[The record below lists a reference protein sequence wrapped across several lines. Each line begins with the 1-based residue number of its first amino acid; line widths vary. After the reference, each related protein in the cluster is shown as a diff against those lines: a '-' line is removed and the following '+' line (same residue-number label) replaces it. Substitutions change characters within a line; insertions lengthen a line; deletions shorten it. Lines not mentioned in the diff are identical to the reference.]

1 MSANVIART
10 ENLPYA
16 DWLEYRRQGIG
27 GSDASVVCGLNHY
40 KSAVELWLEKTGQMP
55 VQPAGEAA
63 YWGIQLEDIVRN
75 EFTRRTNIEVERRPE
90 ILQSSEHPFML
101 ANVDGVCEVPDKGS
115 CIFEAKTASAFKAQ
129 EWVNTVPDEYQL
141 QIQHYMAVTECVGAY
156 IAVLIGG
163 NTFRWHYVERDD
175 ELISMIVRLEADFWQ
190 NVKNGTPPP
199 IDGTEASAQ
208 LLADMFQKSTPDSQI
223 ALPLE
228 TAELLAAYDEACE
241 QLELLTEDKRK
252 AENSL
257 KELLGDNECG
267 TFGDRIIS
275 WKSVSQE
282 RLDSKALK
290 AAHPDLCSQYTK
302 RSEFRRFTVK
312 RVS

>member
-1 MSANVIART
+1 MSAKVIVRT
-10 ENLPYA
+10 DNLPYA

-27 GSDASVVCGLNHY
+27 GSDASVVCGINRY
-40 KSAVELWLEKTGQMP
+40 KSAMELWLEKTGQMP
-55 VQPAGEAA
+55 VQPAGDAA
-63 YWGIQLEDIVRN
+63 YWGTQLENIVRN

-101 ANVDGVCEVPDKGS
+101 ANVDGVCEVPGKGS

-190 NVKNGTPPP
+190 SVKNGTPPP

-223 ALPLE
+223 VLPSE
-228 TAELLAAYDEACE
+228 AAELLAAYDEACE

-257 KELLGDNECG
+257 KELLGNNECG
-267 TFGDRIIS
+267 TFGDRLIS